1 MKLALS
7 VQDGGSRAAQTFPL
21 LNHLKSARGAPI
33 IFSPSAKLGLS
44 MKFKKPPL
52 IELVADFR
60 WNPIGSSAPFVAVQQ
75 NVGQLV
81 PQPLADPAR
90 NESFFSSFADGISK
104 QGYVKAERLV
114 PIGWPFPGQFPVMRF
129 RHPQNEGPD
138 LSTLYQVGAGLF
150 SAHALPPYDNWEQFK
165 PVIHRGLEVLLSS
178 RPTEEQT
185 AKFSVITLRYID
197 RFSTALTGNLQPR
210 TFIEEVLN
218 IHLDLPKVVQDETED
233 QSKINPTIILK
244 LPLKSGLQMNL
255 AVNNSNDPPSAGF
268 VMDTTVVTL
277 GPTDS
282 SIEAAMRVLETA
294 HDSIRRVF
302 VGLTEPIASR
312 MEPDHVTIH

>member
-1 MKLALS
+1 MQAFRNS
-7 VQDGGSRAAQTFPL
+7 
-21 LNHLKSARGAPI
+21 SAT
-33 IFSPSAKLGLS
+33 LGLS

-60 WNPIGSSAPFVAVQQ
+60 WNPIGGAAPFVAVQQ
-75 NVGQLV
+75 NIGQLV

-104 QGYVKAERLV
+104 RGYVKAERLV
-114 PIGWPFPGQFPVMRF
+114 PLGWPYPGQFPVMRF
-129 RHPQNEGPD
+129 RHPQSEGPD
-138 LSTLYQVGAGLF
+138 LSTLYQIGAGLF

-165 PVIHRGLEVLLSS
+165 PVIHQGLEVLLLS
-178 RPTEEQT
+178 RPTEEQS

-197 RFSTALTGNLQPR
+197 RFSTALTGNLAPR
-210 TFIEEVLN
+210 TFIEDVLS

-233 QSKINPTIILK
+233 QSKINPTIVLK

-255 AVNNSNDPPSAGF
+255 AINNANDPPSAGI

-277 GPTDS
+277 GSTDS
-282 SIEAAMRVLETA
+282 NIESAMGVLETA
-294 HDSIRRVF
+294 HESIRRVF
-302 VGLTEPIASR
+302 IGLTAPIASR

>member
-1 MKLALS
+1 
-7 VQDGGSRAAQTFPL
+7 
-21 LNHLKSARGAPI
+21 
-33 IFSPSAKLGLS
+33 
-44 MKFKKPPL
+44 MKFKKTPL